1 MQNVHLNIFKAFC
14 ERCSHFRGL
23 MVSFFGGAVVP
34 LTPGRTIL
42 DELFIL
48 KLHNQKCP
56 ALHAIISVSPC
67 MISLRVS
74 STTVVRTWP
83 KCFSC
88 SVLW

>member
-1 MQNVHLNIFKAFC
+1 MHNGQLDILRAIR
-14 ERCSHFRGL
+14 EGRSLFRAL
-23 MVSFFGGAVVP
+23 MVSFFGGAGVP

-48 KLHNQKCP
+48 TLHSQSCH
-56 ALHAIISVSPC
+56 ALHGIILVAAC
-67 MISLRVS
+67 MISLRDS

-88 SVLW
+88 FVL